1 MVAGCIA
8 QVVTRIFAIY
18 LHIVTEKEIV
28 YANGATMQSMLDNK
42 NGRGLII
49 EPGIGYREEK
59 QKYSLITNYSLLAPE
74 STRPHIVSWDN
85 RYERAKKLLEEFDNC
100 FSYREAFS
108 VLKVVCQEGERATRV
123 SFVYS
128 VNQQKVYYVLNNSF
142 DNIKK

>member
-42 NGRGLII
+42 NGRCLII

-85 RYERAKKLLEEFDNC
+85 RYERAKKLLEECLMIVLVTEKLFQFLKLFVKKVC
-100 FSYREAFS
+100 GQRGFLSYI
-108 VLKVVCQEGERATRV
+108 L
-123 SFVYS
+123 
-128 VNQQKVYYVLNNSF
+128 
-142 DNIKK
+142 